1 MWIHQVNWWL
11 DPVVKGYYPIEGK
24 VEYDNILPADY
35 EKDIKDIGG
44 TVDFICFNLY
54 FGIPVTTDNNGAA
67 VIAELNAAKTQMGW
81 NVTPD
86 AIKWAAK
93 FLYERYNMPIYVSEN
108 GMACHDTVSLDGKVH
123 DQNRIDYLQ
132 RYLLKLG
139 EAIDDGADIRGYFV
153 WSLMDNFE
161 WDNGYEPRF
170 GIVYVDYET
179 QKRIIK
185 DSGYWYSKV
194 IETDGET
201 LRIEK

>member
-1 MWIHQVNWWL
+1 M
-11 DPVVKGYYPIEGK
+11 
-24 VEYDNILPADY
+24 
-35 EKDIKDIGG
+35 
-44 TVDFICFNLY
+44 
-54 FGIPVTTDNNGAA
+54 
-67 VIAELNAAKTQMGW
+67 
-81 NVTPD
+81 
-86 AIKWAAK
+86 
-93 FLYERYNMPIYVSEN
+93 
-108 GMACHDTVSLDGKVH
+108 H
-123 DQNRIDYLQ
+123 DQNRIDYLH

>member
-1 MWIHQVNWWL
+1 MIRFLLMVRCT
-11 DPVVKGYYPIEGK
+11 
-24 VEYDNILPADY
+24 
-35 EKDIKDIGG
+35 IK
-44 TVDFICFNLY
+44 T
-54 FGIPVTTDNNGAA
+54 
-67 VIAELNAAKTQMGW
+67 
-81 NVTPD
+81 
-86 AIKWAAK
+86 
-93 FLYERYNMPIYVSEN
+93 
-108 GMACHDTVSLDGKVH
+108 
-123 DQNRIDYLQ
+123 
-132 RYLLKLG
+132 